1 MKKILI
7 GFGVL
12 LVLVIAALLIVPA
25 FVPVDVYKREII
37 AGIEGA
43 TGRKARIDG
52 DFKLAILPRAEF
64 VAGKVTLGNAE
75 GGQAKTMM
83 SLDRLTVRVGVL
95 PLLSGNLE
103 VDALVAEKPVIN
115 LEVDKR
121 GRPNWQFGPA
131 GAPAAAKPGGAAP
144 SAGGPGLAGIS
155 LGDVRLVD
163 GRISYID
170 MKTGARQNV
179 DGINLKVSLPSL
191 SSSMRAEG
199 SIVWNKEQ
207 LTLTAVLSNP
217 NAALAGKVT
226 DVDISLK
233 SAPVAFSFK
242 GRVSTGKGPMVGGRI
257 ALDVPSVRKLAA
269 WTGSPLKAPG
279 TGLGP
284 LKISGELDMKGKV
297 VAFRKA
303 KLSLDAIAGSGN
315 LSFDQRGRKPMVKA
329 SLKLGQLD
337 LNPYL
342 PPEKA
347 APAKPKAQAGKAG
360 PGDWSDDP
368 IDLSAMDSVDAALD
382 LTVAGLMMRKIK
394 IGESKLKV
402 DLRNGTLVTDLTK
415 MVLYGGVGKV
425 KITTRGGRGVPA
437 VSLVSTLTKFKA
449 NPFMRDAMNMDR
461 VEGTANV
468 DAKINT
474 SGRTQREMIQALAG
488 NGKVT
493 FLNGAI
499 KGVNLG
505 AMVRNVKS
513 AFLDSGASKVQKT
526 DFSEMGGS
534 FLIRRGILTNN
545 DLLLKAPLLRLTG
558 KGNVDLPKRRV
569 DYRVEP
575 KVVASASGQGGTAGA
590 SGISVPVNIK
600 GPWHDIGYSP
610 DLGAALEGIAKQ
622 PEKALDSLKG
632 LVPGL
637 GGSSGSGSGG
647 TTTTTEKP
655 SPIEGLKGLFGR

>member
-12 LVLVIAALLIVPA
+12 LVLVIGAALIVPA
-25 FVPVDVYKREII
+25 FIPVDVYKREII

-52 DFKLAILPRAEF
+52 AFKLALLPRVEF
-64 VAGKVTLGNAE
+64 VAGKVTLGNAK
-75 GGQAKTMM
+75 GGRAKSMM
-83 SLDRLTVRVGVL
+83 SLDRLTVRVGIF

-103 VDALVAEKPVIN
+103 IDALVAEKPVIN
-115 LEVDKR
+115 LEVDKS

-131 GAPAAAKPGGAAP
+131 AAPAAAKPGEAAP
-144 SAGGPGLAGIS
+144 GGAPGLGGLK

-163 GRISYID
+163 GRVSYLD
-170 MKTGARQNV
+170 MKTGTGQSV

-191 SSSMRAEG
+191 ASPMRAEG
-199 SIVWNKEQ
+199 SIIWNKEQ

-217 NAALAGKVT
+217 NAVLAGKAT

-233 SAPVAFSFK
+233 SAPLAFSFK
-242 GRVSTGKGPMVGGRI
+242 GRVSTGKGPVVGGRI

-269 WTGSPLKAPG
+269 WAGAPLKAPG

-303 KLSLDAIAGSGN
+303 KLSLDAIAGSGD
-315 LSFDQRGRKPMVKA
+315 LSFDQRGRKPMVTA

-347 APAKPKAQAGKAG
+347 APAKPQSQAGKAG

-368 IDLSAMDSVDAALD
+368 IDLTALDSVDAALD
-382 LTVAGLMMRKIK
+382 LTVAGLVMRKIK
-394 IGESKLKV
+394 IGESNLKV
-402 DLRNGTLVTDLTK
+402 NLKNGTLVTDLSK
-415 MVLYGGVGKV
+415 MALYGGVGKV
-425 KITTRGGRGVPA
+425 KVTTRGGRGVPA
-437 VSLVSTLTKFKA
+437 IAMVSTLTKFQA
-449 NPFMRDAMNMDR
+449 NPFMRDAMNLDR
-461 VEGTANV
+461 VEGTANM

-474 SGRTQREMIQALAG
+474 KGRTQREMIQALAG
-488 NGKVT
+488 SGKVT

-513 AFLDSGASKVQKT
+513 AFLDPGARQVQKT

-534 FLIRRGILTNN
+534 FRIRRGILTNN

-558 KGNVDLPKRRV
+558 KGKVDMPKRRV

-575 KVVASASGQGGTAGA
+575 KVVASAAGQGGAAGA

-610 DLGAALEGIAKQ
+610 DLGAALGGIAKDPQ
-622 PEKALDSLKG
+622 KALDSLKG
-632 LVPGL
+632 MVPGL
-637 GGSSGSGSGG
+637 GGSSG
-647 TTTTTEKP
+647 TTKPAEKP
-655 SPIEGLKGLFGR
+655 SSSPVEGLKGLFGR